1 MKDGFMSIE
10 EALGDGSLST
20 DQPTVK
26 QLTEEE
32 RASALEAI
40 DEMEPYLQGIN
51 LSAVFPDVDD
61 ERLQSFMKESES
73 GKVGF
78 FEEMADL
85 GLKDVPFIGDV
96 AGAHEMYEQHEAME
110 ALSEGSMTPEQQ
122 ELVLDAIASQARG
135 GKTFMAEAGELFK
148 GALTF
153 GGEMAGVA
161 VTGGAAAGALVGK
174 KAGVKAIKA
183 GVRRKSQ
190 RALSDAL
197 GDNLARRAAKTL
209 ASTVAVSTRAA
220 ALGVGVTAAKEAIPR
235 PFYGIGA
242 ANATS
247 VRRLFGELNA
257 AESRDTATLL
267 NENIDALM
275 KEGGPMSWKGLS
287 EVFMINSLEVAGG
300 PLIGGVAGATLG
312 KIPPVAWMNALGVKA
327 IERGLNKLPGKG
339 RTFERIQGFLRDRA
353 AFNGEINEV
362 AEELL
367 QNTITEETFGNDWR
381 DGLPEDFEELAAMFV
396 GFGMLPAS
404 GLAAGTAVDGAQA
417 ITNRFNAQARARRE
431 QRKLPKL
438 PEGLSSDVD
447 ETQQGPRD
455 VTPEAYRT
463 FVDTGEVDD
472 ATVLA
477 IADSIEN
484 GNADVPSEGEFGEG
498 IPRDPRVLELMGDS
512 AVSERVE
519 AELVRRAAQS
529 EAEGEVEVEV
539 SNAARSFGDAI
550 LEEEGGPVALRSMP
564 AQVPDEADESKEA
577 QATRARSFS
586 EYVTLGLAKRLGRRV
601 YFVDSDAPRRDG
613 APRGAFDPQTGTIF
627 IDGQDA
633 NPLKTLVHEVFHSG
647 MARVGQAA
655 EGSAL
660 EVQGYLQGA
669 FPEQYKA
676 AEALYRGRNPQAD
689 QLTPE
694 EFAEEVGATMA
705 EELYED
711 IVEVMSGQEGEQSYR
726 EFLAAVIEEANQSPA
741 AQGFWARM
749 LEVLRDMAAKL
760 RLMPPKGLRRKA
772 LAEVMET
779 DPATAEEQ
787 ARLIMDLVSLLE
799 GTTSGSVDVFED
811 EAGRLRFAPPSDAS
825 APFRDVLDEE
835 FEATQAYAKLAGR
848 QALSPSELEKDE
860 EEDAA
865 MYLPGGQ
872 DGVHRYPRVL
882 FHGSNRPFGDMVSS
896 FIGRGEATQ
905 WEGYGFYIASHP
917 EASDFYA
924 RSYAK
929 NALQAQPDVQ
939 LPELPA
945 VTFGAR
951 LLELRDGRTV
961 YSDPALERKT
971 PTASAP
977 WLEDEQ
983 SLAAFDRL
991 ASVLHDLSPLPD
1003 RPNSVSAA
1011 KLLNSGLQRLER
1023 VREYAQQVAYADE
1036 DARDL
1041 LSVNWDD
1048 FASAYVEEET
1058 VDAVLTELR
1067 AARTSS
1073 RFYTQEHAQGLVS
1086 AVQEIVRLAE
1096 VDGDSPLLGTADSV
1110 TRGDLVFAQIAAL
1123 FPAEVWM
1130 PMALGREDSNGG
1142 FYGKVLLNE
1151 RFSNF
1156 QDQAPEAH
1164 GELRQEFAQLVSLA
1178 SAQQDFEALGL
1189 NVRSGALDLLEQNR
1203 SASEVDGSIDFVDVA
1218 AKAVAGITNAAMATK
1233 ALRSGEVKYEGYPAP
1248 SGGVANLYAMDI
1260 LAPRTSLL
1268 QHDLG
1273 FEDQVTASMDDAAKR
1288 IVFWMAENYPG
1299 YDKLE
1304 NRKYDSS
1311 HIRIDKIREAARSAY
1326 ELQVQLDAGKSQDP
1340 SLGKEVES
1348 AWDAV
1353 LEAAARNGYGDPTL
1367 LHVMQTLG
1375 NRVDT
1380 DPRAAEGK
1388 LKQIAKNQRAWS
1400 QSVRAEL
1407 MRMGVRGFEYPGD
1420 TTEGEGAR
1428 NFVIFSSVDVKRRLL
1443 APTAGFGK
1451 DGAIKR
1457 SAKLRV
1463 GVSSAL
1469 PLFAKLEREATGTGG
1484 MRPDAM
1490 ALLADTADAFIGQTL
1505 EGVRHERLSVP
1516 VMQVER
1522 EGAVQT
1528 VLESHIVASD
1538 VGVRELID
1546 RAHRIGQGL
1555 GQEQVHVLEPVLD
1568 VTKYEPRHRFSDDSF
1583 VTQSV
1588 EFSFPLAEQDVGREV
1603 PFAQAL
1609 VEAFG
1614 LDSVIINPAADAEQ
1628 LRENPQLSQVA
1639 TTASTYYSGDPRDKE
1654 AFEQWQVNTQRA
1666 VDDLRSRYPN
1676 FGAKEG
1682 AYILH
1687 SIGTPGSGAQIEY
1700 ERPSAPLPVTTR
1712 PNTAQ
1717 SKRTL
1722 AHRAAE
1728 FLLNGI
1734 DLQGSRNVQA
1744 FGGNAGP
1751 RWDAASQKEQQ
1762 ERFDA
1767 DLFNR
1772 MPKDDTAN
1780 ALVSRSYA
1788 ELNSELVKQWELLP
1802 IRVIGKEGDGNVY
1815 DSSTDMRRDVQQNNR
1830 MDFALSMPGA
1840 YGPEGFV
1847 AEDNSPLM
1855 QPAVGSDGSVITDA
1869 NGRNLLYNDLLRVVH
1884 DYFAHALTDNE
1895 FGELGEE
1902 GARRTH
1908 MAITT
1913 NPWAMWALMTETYGN
1928 NTWVNFWA
1936 PNRKK
1941 AAKDRPFAD
1950 QKVGLM
1956 PIQSLLLR
1964 SELPPMPTKAE
1975 EGTVAFEGTAL
1986 LDRIVALAE
1995 KEAADASRPKRQKV
2009 TRQDVDL
2016 LTALARPKDQAA
2028 LQSLMLHKPWVGLI
2042 DQWREMQGNVD
2053 PIITALGLQGAL
2065 ALKEDN
2071 AAEQVALAMFGLS
2084 NVQLPAK
2091 WSTYF
2096 DSRSSNFKTAV
2107 AELMVDQPLV
2117 DLAADLRS
2125 SYLAEQQVGAEVQ
2138 QDPAK
2143 GSFADDG
2150 PRPMTRVLPRL
2161 KFAPYANG
2169 RARYDN
2175 GPMSDFDPYVMSSA
2189 AVDSKVLARAGRGR
2203 LDRRYIPSVSG
2214 MSDNAV
2220 HGAAKFLRLTALG
2233 RRFKGLEDKALI
2245 KRVMG
2250 VMKKNALF
2258 FHDLYPQELRDEA
2271 RLWYAG
2277 GFRLCTET
2285 ADKNNLSTPSVAAAM
2300 AAFSPNKPWMLNL
2313 TQGMWA
2319 AEIYASDRFTTM
2331 TDEELEMAYRY
2342 ASGGKNVLRPYIERA
2357 QGKTLQDLIVNARG
2371 KMPSS
2376 PEGEL
2381 VAMFV
2386 KFRSITK
2393 FEPVIPLYMPSG
2405 KPTGDVQRNKPKKP
2419 GELGAPTK
2427 GAFGMMGEITKSML
2441 IFDAEGRDDHR
2452 EIIDKAIGEKN
2463 KVRSFYMNLLYPN
2476 DLAGDVTNDTH
2487 NVAALVL
2494 MPLSGQ
2500 DVYVTQGLSGGK
2512 GSNQEKVVQEFWAPH
2527 GGFDASFGVPNE
2539 RGIKGLYGI
2548 FTDVVREAAMER
2560 GILPREMQSIVW
2572 EAVRGLYEGP
2582 NKTMQARRAVTALW
2596 DRWAEGKISQPEVQR
2611 QVMGLFKG
2619 IDYPEWSQQDLTVVD
2634 VNGTIAPRPG
2644 SSAERTAAASGSG
2657 SLGGAGSASGGAG
2670 PVNVQ
2675 SSTQQT
2681 AGARRRRSSGGAADG
2696 GLKFAPRTNLK
2707 GFGYERQGATAEELR
2722 EARAA
2727 FDERRELQT
2736 PTATVPSLPMRAGEL
2751 RLLANVN
2758 DEPVRMEPNDEPSR
2772 TAVVIAPDGTAYLSG
2787 RVADDVPN
2795 EQDVMVPVTW
2805 FGGAER
2811 GKGDWTASGVADK
2824 AFGQRGTVGPK
2835 ATRRTSPGVGPQRS
2849 ERQQRARRALGLSL
2863 TPEELARGFT
2873 REAIRRGEE
2882 LPPFSDPSST
2892 GLVPSQPVEAAPVT
2906 ASGEQAPAAAGE
2918 STLQDDAQERRP
2930 QEAGGSGAVAPDEEV
2945 LAEAFSEPADAT
2957 QAPRR
2962 RRGRQRMLDRREER
2976 ARQARDA
2983 SLFDDAPT
2991 GQPSDAE
2998 SEVEPEPQPARPV
3011 DPPVDAP
3018 RDAGFGANVPVAP
3031 VRVGNATLNNPG
3043 NTAETRAL
3051 WDIVDRDRAV
3061 RGGQVLGREEAEQKA
3076 RQAVADDY
3084 DGTRVGLESKLSRGE
3099 MMEPWENRAMV
3110 NIINDLFMQTLNPR
3124 LSENERREA
3133 LHDARE
3139 LGFAYRE
3146 MRANL
3151 ARSMGSVVGLGMTA
3165 KEQVILLMM
3174 QLPVIEARRRARID
3188 QELQGYLRQVSSGP
3202 VQSQY
3207 LQTFFGARRQQGSEY
3222 DLRNAPPVNERG
3234 QIVSER
3240 RLQQLIERKRAD
3252 EELDFQRQERAR
3264 VALEKAGYDAFL
3276 VEDPDALLDPVHGH
3290 LIRNIISSA
3299 KATWTDKAIELRQS
3313 NLLTGISTHVVN
3325 TTGNSAMLV
3334 VNGPVQRLVEGM
3346 VADSL
3351 RLTMPKKDLDAL
3363 PSTREIVPFMMGGIR
3378 AIPEAVKNFFE
3389 AIRTEGP
3396 IFEMNLKRAGAQ
3408 FGAYTQKLDTQD
3420 GVKVAGMKGRA
3431 ARMFS
3436 FTMLQAIDE
3445 MFKTIAGN
3453 MEASALAFRVAFRE
3467 GLRGNSLQ
3475 RRMDEL
3481 MADKT
3486 NPVWTEALY
3495 FGREITLQDTGGEV
3509 AQQSSRL
3516 LNSMGEML
3524 DRMTEWMVL
3533 PIGSIAQGLGVKGAS
3548 RDQNIALPVG
3558 LLLFPFRRVPLRLTA
3573 QAMRRSPMASLGM
3586 VKNKVRGNY
3595 DGDDRLLVRDIAD
3608 GFIAFGLFMML
3619 LEVLDDEDDELP
3631 VITGSRPI
3639 SRGEAGAEYRTAPP
3653 MSVRIG
3659 DSYYNYGRI
3668 EPLGTSMAIA
3678 IDAIDQYRRT
3688 GATDAVATGTASLV
3702 GMLEDKTFL
3711 RSIGDLITI
3720 MREYRGGN
3728 VSEGEAAARF
3738 LRNLYVTPW
3747 VPNLI
3752 RQTARESAVE
3762 YQLPRSIV
3770 EDGYPAFMVDGM
3782 LDSKGEPIA
3791 TGLTGVAPA
3800 IKRDLWGRPI
3810 RRGQGEDGFGSDLL
3824 MRLLTPMR
3832 HMREVKDI
3840 SPIDMAL
3847 VTANERI
3854 RRNEL
3859 VDVDAYFPTLP
3870 TRNFTVTVF
3879 EDGEEV
3885 KEKRRMTSPQY
3896 DEFIRDA
3903 GQAAHAGL
3911 LRLLA
3916 PDVRE
3921 AYDFSFTPD
3930 SDTGNLESLADE
3942 VEYVV
3947 SKKMDKLDDWSGE
3960 FNFEDPGAAEL
3971 AAIKAAK
3978 DAAYRLVRKEL
3989 ADRVTGQ

>member
-1 MKDGFMSIE
+1 
-10 EALGDGSLST
+10 
-20 DQPTVK
+20 
-26 QLTEEE
+26 
-32 RASALEAI
+32 
-40 DEMEPYLQGIN
+40 
-51 LSAVFPDVDD
+51 
-61 ERLQSFMKESES
+61 
-73 GKVGF
+73 
-78 FEEMADL
+78 
-85 GLKDVPFIGDV
+85 
-96 AGAHEMYEQHEAME
+96 
-110 ALSEGSMTPEQQ
+110 
-122 ELVLDAIASQARG
+122 
-135 GKTFMAEAGELFK
+135 
-148 GALTF
+148 
-153 GGEMAGVA
+153 
-161 VTGGAAAGALVGK
+161 
-174 KAGVKAIKA
+174 
-183 GVRRKSQ
+183 
-190 RALSDAL
+190 
-197 GDNLARRAAKTL
+197 
-209 ASTVAVSTRAA
+209 
-220 ALGVGVTAAKEAIPR
+220 
-235 PFYGIGA
+235 
-242 ANATS
+242 
-247 VRRLFGELNA
+247 
-257 AESRDTATLL
+257 
-267 NENIDALM
+267 
-275 KEGGPMSWKGLS
+275 
-287 EVFMINSLEVAGG
+287 
-300 PLIGGVAGATLG
+300 
-312 KIPPVAWMNALGVKA
+312 
-327 IERGLNKLPGKG
+327 
-339 RTFERIQGFLRDRA
+339 
-353 AFNGEINEV
+353 
-362 AEELL
+362 
-367 QNTITEETFGNDWR
+367 
-381 DGLPEDFEELAAMFV
+381 
-396 GFGMLPAS
+396 FGMLPAS

-431 QRKLPKL
+431 QRKLPEL

-539 SNAARSFGDAI
+539 SNAARSFGNAI

-601 YFVDSDAPRRDG
+601 YFVDSDAPRRNG

-633 NPLKTLVHEVFHSG
+633 NPLKTLVHETFHSG

-655 EGSAL
+655 EGATL

-676 AEALYRGRNPQAD
+676 AEALYRSRNPQAD

-705 EELYED
+705 EELYDD

-811 EAGRLRFAPPSDAS
+811 EAGRLRFAPPSGDEQ

-835 FEATQAYAKLAGR
+835 ATAQETFGELRRAQSSRFIDEDEDEA
-848 QALSPSELEKDE
+848 
-860 EEDAA
+860 AA
-865 MYLPGGQ
+865 MYVPGGE
-872 DGVHRYPRVL
+872 DGVHRYPSVL

-917 EASDFYA
+917 KAAEFYA
-924 RSYAK
+924 VQYAY
-929 NALQAQPDVQ
+929 NAFQEQPDLELPQ
-939 LPELPA
+939 LPVVNVSMPGPVEARGLTTTSEP
-945 VTFGAR
+945 VT
-951 LLELRDGRTV
+951 
-961 YSDPALERKT
+961 EREEAT
-971 PTASAP
+971 TSAP
-977 WLEDEQ
+977 WRQDEE
-983 SLAAFDRL
+983 SLAAFDSLALLLSQISPSL
-991 ASVLHDLSPLPD
+991 ASPGPTTTISAARLLNRGLKANAFIREAVKPSSKWDQAERKLSQATWNDLVNPSDPASVIKAVSWALQNTTREQFYKYGKHAEDLILAVQKIVERAGVDADKPVLGEGKAVTRNDLVLAQLSALIGPELWVTMIMGSPLLNQD
-1003 RPNSVSAA
+1003 RIRLTLDAEQKYPVRKDSSSVP
-1011 KLLNSGLQRLER
+1011 E
-1023 VREYAQQVAYADE
+1023 
-1036 DARDL
+1036 
-1041 LSVNWDD
+1041 
-1048 FASAYVEEET
+1048 
-1058 VDAVLTELR
+1058 
-1067 AARTSS
+1067 
-1073 RFYTQEHAQGLVS
+1073 
-1086 AVQEIVRLAE
+1086 
-1096 VDGDSPLLGTADSV
+1096 DSPLVRADIALLLTTALPDQKYDRRS
-1110 TRGDLVFAQIAAL
+1110 
-1123 FPAEVWM
+1123 
-1130 PMALGREDSNGG
+1130 
-1142 FYGKVLLNE
+1142 LLNYRTRSQSPGAILVE
-1151 RFSNF
+1151 RNRAVRPSS
-1156 QDQAPEAH
+1156 EAIDYS
-1164 GELRQEFAQLVSLA
+1164 ELLA
-1178 SAQQDFEALGL
+1178 
-1189 NVRSGALDLLEQNR
+1189 N
-1203 SASEVDGSIDFVDVA
+1203 
-1218 AKAVAGITNAAMATK
+1218 AVAGITSAAMSTK
-1233 ALRSGEVKYEGYPAP
+1233 ALRSGEVQFEAYPAKIV
-1248 SGGVANLYAMDI
+1248 GARNEYAMEI

-1273 FEDQVTASMDDAAKR
+1273 FEDQPTKEMDSAAKE
-1288 IVFWMAENYPG
+1288 IVFWMVENYPG
-1299 YDKLE
+1299 YNKLH
-1304 NRKYDSS
+1304 RQKDSS
-1311 HIRIDKIREAARSAY
+1311 VSYRVENVRQAVRSAHD
-1326 ELQVQLDAGKSQDP
+1326 LQVQLDEGKSKDP
-1340 SLGKEVES
+1340 SLPKEVNE
-1348 AWDAV
+1348 AWYAV
-1353 LEAAARNGYGDPTL
+1353 LEATARKGYGDATL
-1367 LHVMQTLG
+1367 SHVLSTLG

-1380 DPRAAEGK
+1380 DPGSREAGSLME
-1388 LKQIAKNQRAWS
+1388 LSKNQRAWS
-1400 QSVRAEL
+1400 QAVRAEL
-1407 MRMGVRGFEYPGD
+1407 MRMGVRGFEYPGHD
-1420 TTEGEGAR
+1420 HEQGDSAR
-1428 NFVIFSSVDVKRRLL
+1428 NFVVFSGVDIRRRVLSVERGL
-1443 APTAGFGK
+1443 PGET
-1451 DGAIKR
+1451 KR

-1463 GVSSAL
+1463 GTSSSL
-1469 PLFAKLEREATGTGG
+1469 PLFNKLEREATGSGG

-1505 EGVRHERLSVP
+1505 EGVRHERVSVP
-1516 VMQVER
+1516 VMQVQR

-1528 VLESHIVASD
+1528 VLESHIVAND
-1538 VGVRELID
+1538 VGVRELIE

-1568 VTKYEPRHRFSDDSF
+1568 VTMYEPLHRFSDKSF

-1588 EFSFPLAEQDVGREV
+1588 EFSFPLAAQDVGREV

-1609 VEAFG
+1609 VETFG
-1614 LDSVIINPAADAEQ
+1614 LENVIINPAADAEQ
-1628 LRENPQLSQVA
+1628 LRENPQLAEVA

-1654 AFEQWQVNTQRA
+1654 AFKQWQDSTQRA
-1666 VDDLRSRYPN
+1666 IDDLKQRFRN
-1676 FGAKEG
+1676 VGAKEG

-1687 SIGTPGSGAQIEY
+1687 SIGTPGSGAQVEY
-1700 ERPSAPLPVTTR
+1700 ERPAGPLPVTTR

-1751 RWDAASQKEQQ
+1751 RWDSESQKQQQ
-1762 ERFDA
+1762 EEFDA
-1767 DLFNR
+1767 DLFSR

-1780 ALVSRSYA
+1780 PLVSRSYS

-1815 DSSTDMRRDVQQNNR
+1815 NSSTDMRRDVQQNNR
-1830 MDFALSMPGA
+1830 MEFALSIPGA

-1855 QPAVGSDGSVITDA
+1855 QPAIGSDGNVITDA
-1869 NGRNLLYNDLLRVVH
+1869 SGRNLVYNDLLRVVH

-1941 AAKDRPFAD
+1941 APKDRPFAE

-1964 SELPPMPTKAE
+1964 SELPPMPAKAE
-1975 EGTVAFEGTAL
+1975 EGDVAFKGTSMM
-1986 LDRIVALAE
+1986 DRIVALAE
-1995 KEAADASRPKRQKV
+1995 KEAAGAKRPASQKV
-2009 TRQDVDL
+2009 TPEDVRL
-2016 LTALARPKDQAA
+2016 LTALARPKNQAA
-2028 LQSLMLHKPWVGLI
+2028 LRQMMLDRSGTGLLNE
-2042 DQWREMQGNVD
+2042 WREGQDNVD

-2065 ALKEDN
+2065 SLKGEN

-2084 NVQLPAK
+2084 TTEIPARWK
-2091 WSTYF
+2091 NRFAGKSA
-2096 DSRSSNFKTAV
+2096 NFKTAV

-2117 DLAADLRS
+2117 QLAADLRAG
-2125 SYLAEQQVGAEVQ
+2125 YLAEQQAGAEVK

-2175 GPMSDFDPYVMSSA
+2175 GSMSDFDLYVMSSA
-2189 AVDSKVLARAGRGR
+2189 AVDSKVLTRAGRGR

-2331 TDEELEMAYRY
+2331 TDEELAMAYRY
-2342 ASGGKNVLRPYIERA
+2342 ASGGKNVLRPYVERA
-2357 QGKTLQDLIVNARG
+2357 QGKTLEDLIVNARG

-2849 ERQQRARRALGLSL
+2849 ERQQRARRMLGLSL

-2930 QEAGGSGAVAPDEEV
+2930 QEAGDAGAVAPDEEN
-2945 LAEAFSEPADAT
+2945 LAEAFSEPAGAT

-2962 RRGRQRMLDRREER
+2962 RRGRQRMLDRREGR
-2976 ARQARDA
+2976 AQQARDA

-2998 SEVEPEPQPARPV
+2998 GEVEPEPQPARPV
-3011 DPPVDAP
+3011 DPPVD
-3018 RDAGFGANVPVAP
+3018 
-3031 VRVGNATLNNPG
+3031 
-3043 NTAETRAL
+3043 
-3051 WDIVDRDRAV
+3051 
-3061 RGGQVLGREEAEQKA
+3061 
-3076 RQAVADDY
+3076 
-3084 DGTRVGLESKLSRGE
+3084 
-3099 MMEPWENRAMV
+3099 
-3110 NIINDLFMQTLNPR
+3110 
-3124 LSENERREA
+3124 
-3133 LHDARE
+3133 
-3139 LGFAYRE
+3139 
-3146 MRANL
+3146 
-3151 ARSMGSVVGLGMTA
+3151 
-3165 KEQVILLMM
+3165 
-3174 QLPVIEARRRARID
+3174 
-3188 QELQGYLRQVSSGP
+3188 
-3202 VQSQY
+3202 
-3207 LQTFFGARRQQGSEY
+3207 
-3222 DLRNAPPVNERG
+3222 
-3234 QIVSER
+3234 
-3240 RLQQLIERKRAD
+3240 
-3252 EELDFQRQERAR
+3252 
-3264 VALEKAGYDAFL
+3264 
-3276 VEDPDALLDPVHGH
+3276 
-3290 LIRNIISSA
+3290 
-3299 KATWTDKAIELRQS
+3299 
-3313 NLLTGISTHVVN
+3313 
-3325 TTGNSAMLV
+3325 
-3334 VNGPVQRLVEGM
+3334 
-3346 VADSL
+3346 
-3351 RLTMPKKDLDAL
+3351 
-3363 PSTREIVPFMMGGIR
+3363 
-3378 AIPEAVKNFFE
+3378 
-3389 AIRTEGP
+3389 
-3396 IFEMNLKRAGAQ
+3396 
-3408 FGAYTQKLDTQD
+3408 
-3420 GVKVAGMKGRA
+3420 
-3431 ARMFS
+3431 
-3436 FTMLQAIDE
+3436 
-3445 MFKTIAGN
+3445 
-3453 MEASALAFRVAFRE
+3453 
-3467 GLRGNSLQ
+3467 
-3475 RRMDEL
+3475 
-3481 MADKT
+3481 
-3486 NPVWTEALY
+3486 
-3495 FGREITLQDTGGEV
+3495 
-3509 AQQSSRL
+3509 
-3516 LNSMGEML
+3516 
-3524 DRMTEWMVL
+3524 
-3533 PIGSIAQGLGVKGAS
+3533 
-3548 RDQNIALPVG
+3548 
-3558 LLLFPFRRVPLRLTA
+3558 
-3573 QAMRRSPMASLGM
+3573 
-3586 VKNKVRGNY
+3586 
-3595 DGDDRLLVRDIAD
+3595 
-3608 GFIAFGLFMML
+3608 
-3619 LEVLDDEDDELP
+3619 
-3631 VITGSRPI
+3631 
-3639 SRGEAGAEYRTAPP
+3639 
-3653 MSVRIG
+3653 
-3659 DSYYNYGRI
+3659 
-3668 EPLGTSMAIA
+3668 
-3678 IDAIDQYRRT
+3678 
-3688 GATDAVATGTASLV
+3688 
-3702 GMLEDKTFL
+3702 
-3711 RSIGDLITI
+3711 
-3720 MREYRGGN
+3720 
-3728 VSEGEAAARF
+3728 
-3738 LRNLYVTPW
+3738 
-3747 VPNLI
+3747 
-3752 RQTARESAVE
+3752 
-3762 YQLPRSIV
+3762 
-3770 EDGYPAFMVDGM
+3770 
-3782 LDSKGEPIA
+3782 
-3791 TGLTGVAPA
+3791 
-3800 IKRDLWGRPI
+3800 
-3810 RRGQGEDGFGSDLL
+3810 
-3824 MRLLTPMR
+3824 
-3832 HMREVKDI
+3832 
-3840 SPIDMAL
+3840 
-3847 VTANERI
+3847 
-3854 RRNEL
+3854 
-3859 VDVDAYFPTLP
+3859 
-3870 TRNFTVTVF
+3870 
-3879 EDGEEV
+3879 
-3885 KEKRRMTSPQY
+3885 
-3896 DEFIRDA
+3896 
-3903 GQAAHAGL
+3903 
-3911 LRLLA
+3911 
-3916 PDVRE
+3916 
-3921 AYDFSFTPD
+3921 
-3930 SDTGNLESLADE
+3930 
-3942 VEYVV
+3942 
-3947 SKKMDKLDDWSGE
+3947 
-3960 FNFEDPGAAEL
+3960 
-3971 AAIKAAK
+3971 
-3978 DAAYRLVRKEL
+3978 
-3989 ADRVTGQ
+3989 